1 MASAAPCLANTPFA
15 EPDQSASA
23 QTAWS
28 AIRPMPCKD
37 VPLERPDGMASA
49 LVSANPSRALAL
61 AATAREQARWSD
73 DAARIAFWA
82 EVHRLVSPVA

>member
-1 MASAAPCLANTPFA
+1 
-15 EPDQSASA
+15 
-23 QTAWS
+23 
-28 AIRPMPCKD
+28 
-37 VPLERPDGMASA
+37 MASA

-61 AATAREQARWSD
+61 AATARAQARWSD